1 MFFLS
6 KPDSIDLLCGKQ
18 SIEEEIHT
26 CAVSMWCLEQAKAL
40 KACRFLS
47 VLVVKS
53 QSRYPLRASGLVA
66 PAPSIAWYTP
76 SSPS

>member
-40 KACRFLS
+40 KACRFYDACCEITKQ
-47 VLVVKS
+47 V
-53 QSRYPLRASGLVA
+53 P
-66 PAPSIAWYTP
+66 PARVRLGCPST
-76 SSPS
+76 